1 MTKPK
6 LLLTTLL
13 LTTLLTLSPTQAAP
27 AVAPARPGWLWGGG
41 PLLTSYEPAGGAAG
55 NQLVRYFDK
64 GVMGADGQNAKAIV
78 SEMVG
83 GYIVGE
89 GGRPVV
95 VSQAQQPVVAG
106 GPSYAAFAPLTSGTE
121 QRSGAINEQVTAAGA
136 VVPITP
142 PATNATYVARA
153 QFGGDHEVAS
163 PFAALPD
170 AGVKDWRAFLGKPIT
185 RPYWLQTEVAG
196 KPQAILVQLFE
207 RRVLTYNPVAA
218 AGWQVQFAN
227 LGRAYYDWRYHNPVL
242 REDKPEREYTSY
254 GVRVHLK
261 ANHSLDISEDVSYS
275 NSTAGPLT
283 SILLRVVP
291 RHYKAFTLGSVLV
304 AGQPVQASW
313 RDEINLNVALPR
325 PLAAGGEVSFHL
337 DFGLRPAQTGVRF
350 GWDQNFDVLTLGDF
364 LPSVVPYENGG
375 WLQYPFNDA
384 GDEGVNAV
392 ANYSVTYTA
401 DGPIVVAS
409 SGNPTQVSA
418 TEWRYDAAHVRDVA
432 ASMSPRFSNPL
443 KDGTYRRTVGGAT
456 LYAFLLP
463 EHRPGG
469 LPGLDA
475 SARAFAWYSQ
485 TVGAYPYA
493 SFIVSEMAGSARC
506 GNYAQEYPM
515 MELMEPDRL
524 SRPVQP
530 FGWDYWEPQHETAHA
545 WFYGIVGNDQSR
557 DPWLDEAVATTLNL
571 DYLRRNSSTRD
582 YTAALRAMVV
592 GQRGVP
598 VSSSVFSFPALG
610 DCVINASYFYTVYSQ
625 GAGFLI
631 EVQRAMG
638 PDSYATALRAYYRQF
653 ALKRAAPA
661 DFFATMQAGT
671 KVDLRPLF
679 DRYLAAY

>member
-1 MTKPK
+1 MSSKSK
-6 LLLTTLL
+6 LLLLSL
-13 LTTLLTLSPTQAAP
+13 IILLTLSPVQAAP
-27 AVAPARPGWLWGGG
+27 LAAPAPPGWLWGGG

-55 NQLVRYFDK
+55 NQFVRYFDK
-64 GVMGADGQNAKAIV
+64 GVMGADSQNAKAIIA
-78 SEMVG
+78 EMVG

-89 GGRPVV
+89 GGRTVAV
-95 VSQAQQPVVAG
+95 GRAQQPVVVG
-106 GPSYAAFAPLTSGTE
+106 GPSYAAFAPLTSRTAR
-121 QRSGAINEQVTAAGA
+121 RSGSINEQLTMAGVVQPFSPPVGTTYGAREQYSAAG
-136 VVPITP
+136 
-142 PATNATYVARA
+142 
-153 QFGGDHEVAS
+153 QHEIAS
-163 PFAALPD
+163 PFLTLP
-170 AGVKDWRAFLGKPIT
+170 AVGVDWPTFLGLPLAD
-185 RPYWLQTEVAG
+185 PYWVQIEVAG

-207 RRVLTYNPVAA
+207 QRVLTYNPAA
-218 AGWQVQFAN
+218 APGWQVQFAN
-227 LGRAYYDWRYHNPVL
+227 AGRDYYAWRYHNPAL

-261 ANHSLDISEDVSYS
+261 ANYSLDVSEDVSYS

-304 AGQPVQASW
+304 AGTAVQASW
-313 RDEINLNVALPR
+313 RDEINLSVPLPR
-325 PLAAGGEVSFHL
+325 PLAAGGKVSFSL
-337 DFGLRPAQTGVRF
+337 DFSLRPAQTGVRF

-364 LPSVVPYENGG
+364 LPSVLPYENGG

-392 ANYSVTYTA
+392 ANYRATYTA

-409 SGNPTQVSA
+409 TGNPTQVSA
-418 TEWRYDAAHVRDVA
+418 TEWRYDAPRVRDVA

-443 KDGTYRRTVGGAT
+443 KDGTYRRTVGGVT

-463 EHRPGG
+463 EHRAGG

-515 MELMEPDRL
+515 MELMQPDRL
-524 SRPVQP
+524 SRAVQP

-557 DPWLDEAVATTLNL
+557 DPWLDEAMATALNL

-598 VSSSVFSFPALG
+598 VSSSVFSFPSVG
-610 DCVINASYFYTVYSQ
+610 DCVMNASYFYTVYSQ

-631 EVQRAMG
+631 EAQKMMG
-638 PDSYATALRAYYRQF
+638 PDSYAAALRAYYRQF
-653 ALKRAAPA
+653 ALKRATPA
-661 DFFATMQAGT
+661 DFFATMQAGSS
-671 KVDLRPLF
+671 VDLRPLF
-679 DRYLAAY
+679 DRYLAIY